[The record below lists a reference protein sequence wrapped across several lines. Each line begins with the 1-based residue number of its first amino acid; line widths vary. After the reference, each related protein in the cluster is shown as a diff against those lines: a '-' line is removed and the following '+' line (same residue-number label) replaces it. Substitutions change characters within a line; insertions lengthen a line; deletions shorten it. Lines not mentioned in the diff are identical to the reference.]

1 MWWIFGLINVAI
13 VSLFAWFYSNEVKDG
28 GVWTREDKIAI
39 GLLGVLAFFGGT
51 IVSIGIAGLFV
62 YLIVDF
68 IKFVNKD
75 TQK

>member
-1 MWWIFGLINVAI
+1 MWWIFGLINVVI
-13 VSLFAWFYSNEVKDG
+13 VSLFAWFYSNEVKDRD
-28 GVWTREDKIAI
+28 VWTREDKIAI
-39 GLLGVLAFFGGT
+39 GILGVLAFLGGI

>member
-1 MWWIFGLINVAI
+1 MWWIFGLINVVI
-13 VSLFAWFYSNEVKDG
+13 VSLFAWFYSNEVKDRD
-28 GVWTREDKIAI
+28 VWTREDKIAI
-39 GLLGVLAFFGGT
+39 GILGVLAFLGGI

-68 IKFVNKD
+68 IKIINKD